1 MYFKLVK
8 PNKGTD
14 STTIQ
19 CLDIMFSGF
28 VFVSSRMF
36 KDNIEG
42 GKHDTPPMSLI
53 SASTSIPTT
62 NAGAEFEFG
71 MLDKVKN

>member
-1 MYFKLVK
+1 
-8 PNKGTD
+8 
-14 STTIQ
+14 
-19 CLDIMFSGF
+19 
-28 VFVSSRMF
+28 MF
-36 KDNIEG
+36 KDNLEG